1 MRPLCVTVLPVLL
14 LIAQPGAAAPASRDS
29 ASPSPELRAK
39 CDALLAK
46 WKDRFAAEKFN
57 AVVAP
62 PFVVAGDG
70 SRTELRRHVDG
81 TILPAA
87 KALRAMYFKK
97 ESTEPTLILLFESA
111 EPYQRLAKEWFDDD
125 QVPHFG
131 LYRRQQNV
139 MLMNISTG
147 GGTLVHEMVHALLA
161 PDFPTCPDWFNEGL
175 ASLYEQSSFGAN
187 GESIRGHENWRLPAL
202 QKAIKEKTLRP
213 LTELS
218 ADKHF
223 YADEHVGINYAQA
236 RYLMMYLQEK
246 GLLTEFYVA
255 AREGAKED
263 PTAQKALADL
273 IAPKG
278 MDAFEA
284 EWRRW
289 VMTLRFR

>member
-1 MRPLCVTVLPVLL
+1 MLPLRATVLLVLL
-14 LIAQPGAAAPASRDS
+14 LIALPGAAATTSRDS

-57 AVVAP
+57 TVIAA
-62 PFVVAGDG
+62 PFVVVGDG
-70 SRTELRRHVDG
+70 SRTQLRRHVDG

-87 KALRAMYFKK
+87 KALRAMYFKR

-131 LYRRQQNV
+131 FYRRRENV

-175 ASLYEQSSFGAN
+175 ASLYEQSSFGV
-187 GESIRGHENWRLPAL
+187 GGDTIRGHENWRLPAL
-202 QKAIKEKTLRP
+202 QRAINEKTLRP
-213 LTELS
+213 LAELI
-218 ADKHF
+218 ADPHF
-223 YADEHVGINYAQA
+223 YADENVGINYAQA

-246 GLLTEFYVA
+246 GLLKRFYAA
-255 AREGAKED
+255 ARDGAKED
-263 PTAQKALADL
+263 PTALKALEAL
-273 IAPKG
+273 IAPQGLDK
-278 MDAFEA
+278 FEA
-284 EWRRW
+284 KWRKW
-289 VMTLRFR
+289 VLELSR